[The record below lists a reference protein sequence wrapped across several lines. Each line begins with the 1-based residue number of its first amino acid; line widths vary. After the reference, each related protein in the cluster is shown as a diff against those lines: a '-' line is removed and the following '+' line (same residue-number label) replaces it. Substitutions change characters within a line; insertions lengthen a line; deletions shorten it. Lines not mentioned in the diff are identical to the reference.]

1 MFISNNEGVKQQDI
15 CTGLNKVKPGVS
27 RLVDGLV
34 KKKLVEQRSDK
45 TDRRVKNLHITSKGV
60 EVRNHFYP
68 IGLSELKKIE
78 THLGEK
84 ETEQLKNHLRKIKEI
99 ISNTENN
106 NE

>member
-1 MFISNNEGVKQQDI
+1 M
-15 CTGLNKVKPGVS
+15 
-27 RLVDGLV
+27 
-34 KKKLVEQRSDK
+34 VEQRSDK

-68 IGLSELKKIE
+68 IGLGELKKIE